1 MRKKVTGAKE
11 TFYKIWKTEK
21 AKHEKRRERER
32 AASARF
38 TGVVILILS
47 FEDQD
52 LVLLMTRNQAIFMI
66 IYNKAHS

>member
-38 TGVVILILS
+38 TGVVILIL
-47 FEDQD
+47 
-52 LVLLMTRNQAIFMI
+52 VL
-66 IYNKAHS
+66 